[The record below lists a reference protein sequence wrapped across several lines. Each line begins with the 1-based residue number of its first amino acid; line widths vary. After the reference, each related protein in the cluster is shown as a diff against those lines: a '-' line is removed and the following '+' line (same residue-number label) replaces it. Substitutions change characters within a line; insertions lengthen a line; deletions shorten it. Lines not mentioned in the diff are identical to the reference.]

1 MDDRIQELMEA
12 IKELRKENEDLINE
26 NESVWFMLDEMKE
39 ADKEAKR
46 EMDEAERKFL
56 IQQLSKQKPVGDA

>member
-1 MDDRIQELMEA
+1 MDNRIQEL
-12 IKELRKENEDLINE
+12 KEIIRDLEKENEELRNE
-26 NESVWFMLDEMKE
+26 NESLWFMLDETKE

>member
-1 MDDRIQELMEA
+1 MDNRIQEL
-12 IKELRKENEDLINE
+12 KEIIRDLEKENEELRNE
-26 NESVWFMLDEMKE
+26 NESLWFMLDETKE

-56 IQQLSKQKPVGDA
+56 IQQLSKQKPVVDA